1 MNLETLYYQVN
12 EALSSLDFEKIWP
25 GLEPLKFALYDNN
38 SCFFDGKYIDKTDQ
52 FCANT
57 SINFQGEQ
65 IAIWMV
71 AEELEIPVLASK
83 LVHEMF
89 HGFQTLQGWNCWPQE
104 MEALFRY
111 HYLPENL
118 ALKLRENEL
127 LLRLLDRFDR
137 DSYAELL
144 ACRKYRS
151 EHYPY
156 EFLYESQTEEIE
168 GTANYVEWQV
178 LKQLDPKKDLTLTDQ
193 MRGVMTK
200 AEYLFPIRISSYYT
214 GALMINALLQ
224 AGDYVFEAAER
235 PVMQGVLKR
244 VDSPA
249 GTPSAGE
256 EPFKAVSEAV
266 QAYNQKTREIIQSA
280 LDLNKVVLQGPLE
293 LAALNIYDARHL
305 DGYLTSTYFLMVKE
319 GVENRMLQ
327 GNFVIKMRDEKTIGT
342 VYRWP
347 FSSIN

>member
-1 MNLETLYYQVN
+1 MSLETLYYQVE
-12 EALSSLDFEKIWP
+12 EAIASLDFEKIWP
-25 GLEPLKFALYDNN
+25 RFKPLKFALYDNN
-38 SCFFDGKYIDKTDQ
+38 SCFFDGHYIDKTDQ

-71 AEELEIPVLASK
+71 SEELEIPVLASK

-89 HGFQTLQGWNCWPQE
+89 HGFQTLQGWNCWPGE

-111 HYLPENL
+111 RYLPDNL

-178 LKQLDPKKDLTLTDQ
+178 LKQLDPQKALTLTDQ

-224 AGDYVFEAAER
+224 AGDYAFEAAER

-249 GTPSAGE
+249 GAPSAGE

-266 QAYNQKTREIIQSA
+266 HAYNQKTREIIQSA
-280 LDLNKVVLQGPLE
+280 LDLNEVVLQGPLE
-293 LAALNIYDARHL
+293 LLALNIYDARHY
-305 DGYLTSTYFLMVKE
+305 DGFLTSTYFLMVKE
-319 GVENRMLQ
+319 GEENRMLQ

-342 VYRWP
+342 VYRWKG
-347 FSSIN
+347 

>member
-1 MNLETLYYQVN
+1 MSLETLYYQVE
-12 EALSSLDFEKIWP
+12 EAIASLDFEKIWP
-25 GLEPLKFALYDNN
+25 RFKPLKFALYDNN
-38 SCFFDGKYIDKTDQ
+38 SCFFDGKFIDKTDQ

-71 AEELEIPVLASK
+71 SEELEIPVLASK

-89 HGFQTLQGWNCWPQE
+89 HGFQTLQGWNCWPRE

-111 HYLPENL
+111 RYLPENL

-137 DSYAELL
+137 DAYEEFL

-151 EHYPY
+151 EYYPY
-156 EFLYESQTEEIE
+156 EFLYESQVEEIE

-178 LKQLDPKKDLTLTDQ
+178 LKQLDPQKALTLTDQ
-193 MRGVMTK
+193 MRRVMTK
-200 AEYLFPIRISSYYT
+200 PEYFFPIRISSYYT

-224 AGDYVFEAAER
+224 VGDYAFEPAER
-235 PVMQGVLKR
+235 PGIVGRLQEF
-244 VDSPA
+244 DSSDGGPA
-249 GTPSAGE
+249 PGDE
-256 EPFKAVSEAV
+256 RIKAVSEAV

-280 LDLNKVVLQGPLE
+280 LDLNEVVLQGPLE
-293 LAALNIYDARHL
+293 LLALNIYDARHL
-305 DGYLTSTYFLMVKE
+305 DGFLTSTYFLMVKE
-319 GVENRMLQ
+319 GKETQMLQ
-327 GNFVIKMRDEKTIGT
+327 GNFVIKMRDEKTIDT
-342 VYRWP
+342 VYRWKD
-347 FSSIN
+347 SSD